1 MDSSIIVITISV
13 VLILVAILAVILIRQ
28 NKSGTYPHE
37 SEASSKAMGKGIAI
51 GYAIGMGP
59 GLAIGIALD
68 NIGMGIAIGAGVGV
82 SIGVAIGASLKKK
95 EEAQSGTLIKKGS
108 KQEEMKIARVLAL
121 IILMIGLLVL
131 GYFYFAKYN

>member
-1 MDSSIIVITISV
+1 MDSSIIFIAISV

-28 NKSGTYPHE
+28 NKAGTFPRE
-37 SEASSKAMGKGIAI
+37 SEASSNAMGKGIAI

-82 SIGVAIGASLKKK
+82 SVGVAIGASLKKK
-95 EEAQSGTLIKKGS
+95 EEKAGIHG
-108 KQEEMKIARVLAL
+108 KQKSIPKEAKIAKLIALVIALA
-121 IILMIGLLVL
+121 GLLIL
-131 GYFYFAKYN
+131 GWFFFARMN